1 MPVWQGACSTIPG
14 RAIEAAAIPQVH
26 DIHQRAISGS
36 FPGARTNCCG
46 CRFMRKR
53 LDAYRVDHP
62 VVRGQRHDQAT
73 FGAQLRFADSP
84 GKGHRVS
91 YHPSLR
97 AASVAIAGRQNAASL
112 PAHLVL
118 HAIELNGCAAGRGCF
133 RPYRVG
139 GSQLRLSGV
148 AVIDR
153 PAAHVTHQRLSSI
166 LLAAAN
172 RAYVGTAASRSVC
185 SGLADR
191 GARAATS
198 CQMGQRPWSMH
209 AI

>member
-1 MPVWQGACSTIPG
+1 MSEAAAPTTPQLLLMHSAPRGSGLGIADLSTDPMRLFGTLEPTSMPVWQGACSTIPG

-118 HAIELNGCAAGRGCF
+118 HAIELNGCAAGEG
-133 RPYRVG
+133 
-139 GSQLRLSGV
+139 LLSTLQG
-148 AVIDR
+148 R
-153 PAAHVTHQRLSSI
+153 WL
-166 LLAAAN
+166 
-172 RAYVGTAASRSVC
+172 TA
-185 SGLADR
+185 
-191 GARAATS
+191 
-198 CQMGQRPWSMH
+198 
-209 AI
+209 